1 MLAEGG
7 ILAFEMN
14 SRFVRDMEQMLS
26 GLGYSEIRSLKDVFG
41 KYRYTLA
48 VK

>member
-1 MLAEGG
+1 
-7 ILAFEMN
+7 
-14 SRFVRDMEQMLS
+14 MEQMLS
-26 GLGYSEIRSLKDVFG
+26 GLGYSEIRSLKDDFG